1 MQAAIGIDIGGT
13 KIAGGLVDLT
23 VGTLVDQAELP
34 TPHGQGADAI
44 LAVAADIA
52 ERMQRSAEAKGIASA
67 GIGIGLPE
75 LVGLDG
81 VPASS
86 WIADW
91 SQSDIARAFAGHGP
105 VAVDSDVRVATL
117 AELHYGHGK
126 ALPSFV
132 FVSAGT
138 GLSFASCVGGIV
150 QRGANG
156 FAIHFASSELVAFDG
171 VSGRRADFVLES
183 FASGL
188 GMARVYKARTGRTAT
203 ARDIV
208 EGRAG
213 SEGAQ
218 LLDEATTALA
228 SYLGQMIN
236 MIDPHGVVIGGGLGT
251 AQPYFDRLRSKVP
264 TYVWA
269 EACRGLPV
277 LASALGSAAGVIG
290 AAALHAD
297 KNSAGE

>member
-1 MQAAIGIDIGGT
+1 MRAAIGIDIGGT

-23 VGTLVDQAELP
+23 VGTLLDQAELP
-34 TPHGQGADAI
+34 TPRGQGADAI
-44 LAVAADIA
+44 LAVAAEIA
-52 ERMQRSAEAKGIASA
+52 DRMQGNAEAKGIASA
-67 GIGIGLPE
+67 GIGVGLPE

-81 VPASS
+81 VPGSS

-91 SQSDIARAFAGHGP
+91 SRSDIAGSLRGHGP
-105 VAVDSDVRVATL
+105 VVVDSDVRVAAR

-126 ALPSFV
+126 AMPSFA

-138 GLSFASCVGGIV
+138 GLSFASCIDGVV

-156 FAIHFASSELVAFDG
+156 FAIHFASSELVAFDS
-171 VSGRRADFVLES
+171 VSGRRTDFVLES

-188 GMARVYKARTGRTAT
+188 GMAGVYKARTGQVAT

-213 SEGAQ
+213 PEGVQ
-218 LLDEATTALA
+218 LLDEATTTLA

-236 MIDPHGVVIGGGLGT
+236 MIDPHGIVIGGGLGT
-251 AQPYFDRLRSKVP
+251 AQPYFERVRSKVP
-264 TYVWA
+264 AYIWA

-277 LASALGSAAGVIG
+277 LASALGPAAGVIG

-297 KNSAGE
+297 KTSAKD

>member
-1 MQAAIGIDIGGT
+1 MRAAIGIDIGGT

-23 VGTLVDQAELP
+23 VGALVDQAEIP
-34 TPHGQGADAI
+34 TPRGQGAEAI
-44 LAVAADIA
+44 LAVAAEIA
-52 ERMQRSAEAKGIASA
+52 GRMQGSAVAKGVASA
-67 GIGIGLPE
+67 GIGVGLPE

-91 SQSDIARAFAGHGP
+91 SRSDIASVFRDHGP
-105 VAVDSDVRVATL
+105 VVVDSDVRVAAR

-126 ALPSFV
+126 ALPSFA
-132 FVSAGT
+132 FVSVGT
-138 GLSFASCVGGIV
+138 GLSFASCIDDVV
-150 QRGANG
+150 RRGANG
-156 FAIHFASSELVAFDG
+156 FAIHFASSELVAFDS
-171 VSGRRADFVLES
+171 VSGRRTDFVLES

-188 GMARVYKARTGRTAT
+188 GMAGIYKARTGQAAT

-213 SEGAQ
+213 PEGVQ

-236 MIDPHGVVIGGGLGT
+236 MIDPHGIVIGGGLGT

-264 TYVWA
+264 TYIWA
-269 EACRGLPV
+269 EACRELPV
-277 LASALGSAAGVIG
+277 LASALGPAAGVIG